1 MKKQF
6 YLIVGAVSLVLSSL
20 VGIMIPLQL
29 KQMIDGSENML
40 RWGTLGVICALFLGQ
55 AVLMAFG
62 QYCIAVYG
70 ENQVREQRIA
80 LHQHLLALPLRFFHD
95 QTSGELAS
103 RLVSD
108 TLSIREFI
116 ADSLPMLISGGV
128 TIVGSFVA
136 LIYLDWKLTVTLFGA
151 LPILAVILAPISNFA
166 EKFSKRMQESISHLT
181 SYLTETF
188 RNVAYI
194 KATATEEEMNQRT
207 QTVVGDAFH
216 VAKKISL
223 VDAIVYPVGLMFLF
237 GAVAVVFGYGGA
249 RVAAG
254 TLSIGTLMSFLI
266 FLLQLLN
273 PFGALSSIFANLGRM
288 KGAQAKLKE
297 LEALPVEK
305 DTGGKAIHAGDLAFH
320 HVSFAYDEKPI
331 LEDLSMELPRGQ
343 RIAIVGP
350 SGSGKTTL
358 INLLLRLYPV
368 TDGEICLD
376 GVSIEQFNLRKWRQA
391 IAYVS
396 QSAYFLDGSI
406 YDNLTFGLTHTP
418 TEEEVTAA
426 IREASLEQ
434 DLADFPSGLNTSVG
448 EGGGLL
454 SGGQKQRLQIAR
466 AYLQKADL
474 FIFDEA
480 TANLDADAEF
490 RFTQYLGHHLNE
502 KTVLMIAHRL
512 STIVAADCIYFL
524 DQGRVTGKGTHQ
536 ELMASHPDYKRYV
549 EEQMLS

>member
-62 QYCIAVYG
+62 QYCVAVYG
-70 ENQVREQRIA
+70 EERVKEQRLA
-80 LHQHLLALPLRFFHD
+80 LHHHLLATPLSFFHD

-116 ADSLPMLISGGV
+116 GDSLPMLISGGV

-136 LIYLDWKLTVTLFGA
+136 LIYLDWKLTLTLFGA

-166 EKFSKRMQESISHLT
+166 EKFSKRMQESISQLT

-194 KATATEEEMNQRT
+194 KATATEEEMARRT
-207 QTVVGDAFH
+207 ETVVGHAFQ

-297 LEALPVEK
+297 LQALPVEEDK
-305 DTGGKAIHAGDLAFH
+305 GGKAVHAGDVVFQ
-320 HVSFAYDEKPI
+320 HVSFAYEEKPI
-331 LEDLSMELPRGQ
+331 LDDLSLELPRGK
-343 RIAIVGP
+343 RLAIVGP
-350 SGSGKTTL
+350 SGAGKTTL
-358 INLLLRLYPV
+358 INLLLRLYSL
-368 TDGEICLD
+368 TEGEICLD
-376 GVSIEQFNLRKWRQA
+376 GEPIEQFNLREWRQA

-418 TEEEVTAA
+418 TDEEVTHA
-426 IREASLEQ
+426 IQEAGLEQ
-434 DLADFPSGLNTSVG
+434 DLADFSAGLNTAVG
-448 EGGGLL
+448 EGGVLL

-490 RFTQYLGHHLNE
+490 RFTQYLEHHLNE

-524 DQGRVTGKGTHQ
+524 DQGRVTGKGTHR